1 MINKVKEKIQL
12 QGFSALQ
19 NNNFNGAI
27 IMPTGVGKSWIL
39 IQSLLAL
46 PKAKSILYCCDNR
59 KLRDEDFPNEL
70 TKWGADSYLDIMDR
84 LCYQSAYKLK
94 KQSYDILLLDEGDYM
109 LTPKYL
115 NLLKYNKFKHI
126 IFVSATLD
134 ESKRKL
140 IEQFVPIVFD
150 IKMNEIEGT
159 GVVNEAKGFL
169 VNYMLTPEENRKYL
183 SYNEA
188 FKKSLNVPN
197 VNKKQIE
204 AIQRN
209 RKMFLGT
216 LDSSLKQ
223 ARSLAKHL
231 YDKHPDN
238 KILIFCNF
246 SEQADRV
253 CKFSFHSKNEKNNT
267 YLSDFD
273 EGKIRVLSVVGKIDR
288 GINLKNVG
296 FGIFESAGESKTK
309 MTQKSGRLRRLGVDE
324 HCELYFLIP
333 FFRDRRGE
341 IKPTIVQKW
350 VVESTADL
358 GIKFKTINMMK

>member
-1 MINKVKEKIQL
+1 MINKEKEKIQL
-12 QGFSALQ
+12 EGFTALQ
-19 NNNFNGAI
+19 ESGFNGAV

-39 IQSLLAL
+39 IQSLLSI
-46 PKAKSILYCCDNR
+46 PKIKSVLYCCDNK

-70 TKWGADSYLDIMDR
+70 KKWGADSYLNIIDR

-94 KQSYDILLLDEGDYM
+94 KQCYDLLLLDEGDYM
-109 LTPKYL
+109 LTPSYIK
-115 NLLKYNKFKHI
+115 LLKNNKFKHI
-126 IFVSATLD
+126 IFVSATLE
-134 ESKRKL
+134 ESKREL
-140 IEQFVPIVFD
+140 IEQFVPIVYD
-150 IKMNEIEGT
+150 IKMNQIEGT

-183 SYNEA
+183 AYNEA
-188 FKKSLNVPN
+188 FKKYLNVPK
-197 VNKKQIE
+197 VNKNQIE

-231 YDKHPDN
+231 YDKHPNN
-238 KILIFCNF
+238 KIIIFCNF
-246 SEQADRV
+246 SQQADRV
-253 CKFSFHSKNEKNNT
+253 CKFSFHSKNEKDNT
-267 YLSDFD
+267 NLSDFD
-273 EGKIRVLSVVGKIDR
+273 DGKIRVLSVVGKIDR

-333 FFRDRRGE
+333 FYKDRKGQL
-341 IKPTIVQKW
+341 KPTIVQKW
-350 VVESTADL
+350 VTESTADL
-358 GIKFKTINMMK
+358 GIKFRNINML